1 MLPQR
6 STSDSQLS
14 NLDGPATLALCTTL
28 GDYGEAGALSHDL
41 MLRAGQYATTRFA
54 GDLDILLAAARMYQL
69 GGELE
74 RARKVL
80 IHAGKIAPEE
90 KRTLRQLGEVLRE
103 LGLPVKPGLAILEA
117 EDDPPSKPPVR
128 SQSHIRTTDESDAR
142 ESDLPARST
151 SRSSATPHDPERRRR
166 PSQQPT
172 RQMPAQRP
180 EGEINA
186 QEKTEA
192 ARALAAMGRVPSRRI
207 SSGTQRA
214 VDAAVNTP
222 TLPMMR
228 HQQRIDAQY
237 SAARRPTG
245 ALRVPENQKPPSDPR
260 GGGDRDRDRDRAPA
274 SVRPGERAPA
284 SVRPGERERR
294 PDEAARGSER
304 ARPAETARPPRS
316 SRIRLLD
323 PNDPARQLDRYEL
336 IGEIASGGM
345 ATVFLARRDG
355 AGGFQRLVAIKRL
368 HPHLAHQEEFV
379 EMFLDE
385 ARLAAAIHHPHVV
398 PILESEN
405 GHYVVMEFIEGDTL
419 AGIEARALARGVMLP
434 RAVAVR
440 IVLDALSGLHA
451 AHQLKDGEGR
461 LLGLVHRDCTPQNIL
476 VGADGSSR
484 ITDFGVA
491 RAASRLAIT
500 RSQTVKGKVAYLSP
514 EQATAGELDRRSDIF
529 TMGIVL
535 WEALAGRPL
544 FLADNDGTTI
554 SRLLSAPI
562 PSVRLHA
569 PDVSPELDEVCTRA
583 LQRHASRRF
592 PTAAAMAEALE
603 AAARSSLGG
612 AGSPGEVARCVEMLI
627 GADLTA
633 QRDSIRAWA
642 SQNESTPESRR
653 RNSMSE
659 MLAGRATPVFEIPR
673 PPPLPQSGMEAA
685 LSPTDRGSS
694 PSVAPGAR
702 STPLPGSVSVGPPPL
717 PGASVTPAV
726 VAAVVVAPAVPR
738 VPREP
743 MSAAAKKRLR
753 TLLTVAAILLVG
765 ASSPLWMKR
774 VTHLRDKLLA
784 HGKPHPTAATTH
796 GNASPR
802 ALATATAA
810 AAALPPPA
818 PADGE

>member
-1 MLPQR
+1 L
-6 STSDSQLS
+6 
-14 NLDGPATLALCTTL
+14 
-28 GDYGEAGALSHDL
+28 
-41 MLRAGQYATTRFA
+41 
-54 GDLDILLAAARMYQL
+54 
-69 GGELE
+69 
-74 RARKVL
+74 
-80 IHAGKIAPEE
+80 
-90 KRTLRQLGEVLRE
+90 
-103 LGLPVKPGLAILEA
+103 
-117 EDDPPSKPPVR
+117 
-128 SQSHIRTTDESDAR
+128 
-142 ESDLPARST
+142 
-151 SRSSATPHDPERRRR
+151 
-166 PSQQPT
+166 
-172 RQMPAQRP
+172 
-180 EGEINA
+180 
-186 QEKTEA
+186 
-192 ARALAAMGRVPSRRI
+192 
-207 SSGTQRA
+207 
-214 VDAAVNTP
+214 
-222 TLPMMR
+222 
-228 HQQRIDAQY
+228 
-237 SAARRPTG
+237 
-245 ALRVPENQKPPSDPR
+245 
-260 GGGDRDRDRDRAPA
+260 PA
-274 SVRPGERAPA
+274 SVRPGT
-284 SVRPGERERR
+284 RERSHSSSR
-294 PDEAARGSER
+294 PAEASRGSES
-304 ARPAETARPPRS
+304 ARPSETQRPARS

-323 PNDPARQLDRYEL
+323 PNDPGRQLDRYEL

-476 VGADGSSR
+476 VGTDGSSR

-603 AAARSSLGG
+603 SAARSSLGG
-612 AGSPGEVARCVEMLI
+612 AGSPGEVSRCVEMLI
-627 GADLTA
+627 GADLAA
-633 QRDSIRAWA
+633 QRDAVRAWA
-642 SQNESTPESRR
+642 AQNEGGPESRR
-653 RNSMSE
+653 RNSVSE
-659 MLAGRATPVFEIPR
+659 MLAVRATSTLEFPR
-673 PPPLPQSGMEAA
+673 PPPLPLSGMEAA
-685 LSPTDRGSS
+685 LPSVDRDST
-694 PSVAPGAR
+694 PSVAPGAG
-702 STPLPGSVSVGPPPL
+702 SMPLPGASTPPPL
-717 PGASVTPAV
+717 PGAGVRPAA
-726 VAAVVVAPAVPR
+726 AAVVVAPAAPR

-743 MSAAAKKRLR
+743 MSIAAKKRLR

-774 VTHLRDKLLA
+774 VTHLRDRLLG
-784 HGKPHPTAATTH
+784 HGKAHATATTARPNGSPTAT
-796 GNASPR
+796 
-802 ALATATAA
+802 ATATAA
-810 AAALPPPA
+810 PEAPPDPA
-818 PADGE
+818 EGE